1 MAGSVKGI
9 IVEIGGDTSK
19 LQSALKKV
27 NSSTSSLSKE
37 LKGIN
42 SLLKLDPK
50 NTELV
55 SQKQTVLKENIEQT
69 SKKLEELKKTQE
81 MADSTIANGG
91 KISQENYRNLQRE
104 IINTENKLNS
114 LKLESS
120 KWTTAG
126 RSIEEFG
133 NKISNISSKM
143 DAVGTTFTTRLTL
156 PVTALAT
163 AAITT
168 ASSFESSMTK
178 VAATMGITAD
188 EIKKGSESYKI
199 LEEAAKKSGE
209 TTKYSASEA
218 ADALN
223 YLALAGYDA
232 KKSAEVLPKVLNLAA
247 AGDLEL
253 ATASDMVTD
262 AMAALNMETKD
273 LDKYINEMAKTSQKS
288 NTSVAQL
295 GEATL
300 TCAGTV
306 NLAGMS
312 LETMNAELGILANNG
327 IKGAEGGTHLR
338 NIILSLTSPTDVAAK
353 SLKKLGI
360 NVKDSS
366 GNVRDLNDIMK
377 DFDKKLDGL
386 SEEKKINIIST
397 IFNKTDISAVNSL
410 IKGSGKEFSKLK
422 KEISN
427 CDNAAQDM
435 ADTMNSSLKGQATL
449 VKSQMESIAI
459 TIGQKLMPTVKK
471 IVEQISNLATG
482 FSKLSDEEVEN
493 IIKIGALVAAIG
505 PATKIL
511 GTLGNTVGTVSK
523 GIGTFSQ
530 AIGVM
535 KSGATSG
542 VASVDGLAKV
552 LTGLTSPAGFATLAI
567 GSLIAAYTAHHIA
580 VTEEK
585 ASLEGLR
592 EEVDN
597 QKKSWNELKET
608 RNNALSDSLT
618 EIDTTQKLAE
628 ELKEITNENGKVK
641 QGYENRAKVILN
653 QLNKALDTEYELN
666 GNIIGQY
673 DELKN
678 NIDELIIK
686 KKAEAVLNAYSAEY
700 GNAVHEQAK
709 ASETLVGLK
718 KQLIEASEKI
728 ATGNEKE
735 RKEAEI
741 LYSSIAKKIGEQQQI
756 ISEYGYTIQNYE
768 KLQTASVSN
777 NAEEIKKA
785 TEQMGM
791 SYERAKETSKQSI
804 TEQINNQAK
813 YLSILKSSLTEAE
826 QVNDSYQANVLQ
838 TQIDTEKKKLSNLV
852 DSLVEQTS
860 TIEKSSPEQIQAW
873 KNVAEQSFEE
883 YKKGLSQLPK
893 ETQNDIQEATGIIAT
908 DTSLLTEAGEKGKQT
923 TMLFRNNLT
932 LADKTKEELGD
943 TAQTIND
950 DKSVNDATK
959 ELAKKADSGFNNSV
973 NPSEWGSDLTQQLS
987 SSMISQK
994 AKTKVTNA
1002 ASTVAGWISNFLHF
1016 SLPEKGPL
1024 SDMDKSMPDMI
1035 NLMSK
1040 GIINNK
1046 STLIKSAEKM
1056 AKDLD
1061 NALINNIKMP
1071 QVQDFGKLQGKLNS
1085 QILKSTSNTNNITV
1099 QFYPQKMTDSEMD
1112 RAFNYIDR
1120 KYGQYI

>member
-133 NKISNISSKM
+133 NKISNISSKI

-156 PVTALAT
+156 PVAALAT
-163 AAITT
+163 TAVTTT
-168 ASSFESSMTK
+168 ANFESSMTK

-530 AIGVM
+530 VIGVM
-535 KSGATSG
+535 KNNTTSG
-542 VASVDGLAKV
+542 VASVDNLAKI
-552 LTGLTSPAGFATLAI
+552 LTGLTSPVGLATIGITALAGTMLYLATKESEAQKEAKAFA
-567 GSLIAAYTAHHIA
+567 
-580 VTEEK
+580 EEM
-585 ASLEGLR
+585 A
-592 EEVDN
+592 N
-597 QKKSWNELKET
+597 QKQSYEDYNKSVDKTTSSNLAQIDSVGKLKE
-608 RNNALSDSLT
+608 
-618 EIDTTQKLAE
+618 
-628 ELKEITNENGKVK
+628 ELYTLVDANGKVK
-641 QGYENRAKVILN
+641 SGYEGRVSFILN
-653 QLNKALDTEYELN
+653 QLNNALGKEYKLN
-666 GNIIGQY
+666 DNIIQSY
-673 DELKN
+673 KDLQAE
-678 NIDELIIK
+678 IDTTIEK
-686 KKAEAVLNAYSAEY
+686 KKAEVILNSEQEKFANAKDNETEAVNNLKTATENLTKVKEEYGMSLDELRKKAEGSLGKEKEYLENIINAYDDATQIVKDNTEIQKQYAEDY
-700 GNAVHEQAK
+700 ALFMDGKYEEMGKSIRDTTTNWTNSSLETIRTSIIEQAK
-709 ASETLVGLK
+709 LLETYK
-718 KQLIEASEKI
+718 SIYET
-728 ATGNEKE
+728 TGNEVAKTQMEQAKQNLQNLTSELSSRTSTISTMSAGEITAWNTLARESYETYRDEINKMPKE
-735 RKEAEI
+735 TKQ
-741 LYSSIAKKIGEQQQI
+741 KIQKMTGI
-756 ISEYGYTIQNYE
+756 V
-768 KLQTASVSN
+768 ASN
-777 NAEEIKKA
+777 NTLPNAVSGLANK
-785 TEQMGM
+785 TTGNFQQLLNMD
-791 SYERAKETSKQSI
+791 RVTS
-804 TEQINNQAK
+804 N
-813 YLSILKSSLTEAE
+813 
-826 QVNDSYQANVLQ
+826 
-838 TQIDTEKKKLSNLV
+838 KLSNV
-852 DSLVEQTS
+852 S
-860 TIEKSSPEQIQAW
+860 
-873 KNVAEQSFEE
+873 
-883 YKKGLSQLPK
+883 
-893 ETQNDIQEATGIIAT
+893 
-908 DTSLLTEAGEKGKQT
+908 
-923 TMLFRNNLT
+923 
-932 LADKTKEELGD
+932 
-943 TAQTIND
+943 
-950 DKSVNDATK
+950 
-959 ELAKKADSGFNNSV
+959 
-973 NPSEWGSDLTQQLS
+973 
-987 SSMISQK
+987 
-994 AKTKVTNA
+994 
-1002 ASTVAGWISNFLHF
+1002 
-1016 SLPEKGPL
+1016 
-1024 SDMDKSMPDMI
+1024 
-1035 NLMSK
+1035 
-1040 GIINNK
+1040 GIINNNK
-1046 STLIKSAEKM
+1046 SVEQESGNLGTRTKIMFEKKINSTNGKSAMTDYIQGAENGANQKKGGFWNLIFGIGKRANQEM
-1056 AKDLD
+1056 RDGLGDGSPSVLAKQ
-1061 NALINNIKMP
+1061 ALIDYFLGADIGIEKQAPNTLKNIADYGSKINKEFTDNMKIP
-1071 QVQDFGKLQGKLNS
+1071 KVQDFGKLQGNLSSKIVEVQKTVFTTPQITFNVQELDEAKL
-1085 QILKSTSNTNNITV
+1085 Q
-1099 QFYPQKMTDSEMD
+1099 QC
-1112 RAFNYIDR
+1112 FNYIN
-1120 KYGQYI
+1120 KKFGSQY